1 MVGRAAVLLAHD
13 PGDVEREP
21 PLLQIDWWLME
32 MHGSD
37 AELVRRIRLYGL
49 RHLRDREAAED
60 LVQNV
65 LIVTLEALRAGRLRE
80 GDRLAFF
87 GRRAGERSE
96 SANAPWWF

>member
-1 MVGRAAVLLAHD
+1 
-13 PGDVEREP
+13 
-21 PLLQIDWWLME
+21 ME

-65 LIVTLEALRAGRLRE
+65 LIVTLEALRAE

-96 SANAPWWF
+96 SANAPW